1 MWRRTPGFKPVYN
14 NAQTR
19 RYKSAHTRWQL
30 GQSLPVVGVES
41 VGSQRFVLFSSARSA
56 SGFWRVLATV
66 GSSGP
71 VFPAFSTWISDP
83 TPYPTDPWAPGHI
96 NFYRY
101 VYSSG
106 ASLVYNSGVP
116 YVEGDPHPSES
127 TGEEEVEGV
136 NINVYSPPFPGTIT
150 PPPPGFPSP
159 TPPYWANRGGY
170 WAMISPVEGGGL
182 LYLGTAAPGWNGS
195 YPPPPWYEDDG
206 GGGGGGDGPIT
217 VVSCDCPDYT
227 KEIAQNPRSPWRSEQ
242 RSRTWATSRAGTAGM
257 CKHMFATR
265 KHFNIPTIEPRPDNP
280 LDRARWQAARD
291 SERALRLKRRRAWN
305 ERRRR
310 ELAEARAILKNARA
324 RDRAEMKAIRNQLKG
339 IRQRRSAAAQ
349 TNRLRREAAYAE
361 AKRKFQARK
370 ADVLRALHPDSS
382 ASQEEIDLAM
392 FRQAQYDRMEQEMRD
407 REAGYNAR
415 VSKRRKKF
423 RKR

>member
-19 RYKSAHTRWQL
+19 RYKSAHRRWQL
-30 GQSLPVVGVES
+30 GQSLQVDGIEPDGNEMLVRFR
-41 VGSQRFVLFSSARSA
+41 SQRSAD
-56 SGFWRVLATV
+56 GFWRVRV
-66 GSSGP
+66 RGP
-71 VFPAFSTWISDP
+71 AGLDVPNL
-83 TPYPTDPWAPGHI
+83 PYYP
-96 NFYRY
+96 
-101 VYSSG
+101 
-106 ASLVYNSGVP
+106 
-116 YVEGDPHPSES
+116 
-127 TGEEEVEGV
+127 
-136 NINVYSPPFPGTIT
+136 SPPSVPPGTGPNVLWARVVRYYVIT
-150 PPPPGFPSP
+150 FGVLLCRDNAAPSWPQPPNSTYTHGGTESVTVTYSAPFPRSLFE
-159 TPPYWANRGGY
+159 TPFNEPSA
-170 WAMISPVEGGGL
+170 IGL
-182 LYLGTAAPGWNGS
+182 LSAVYLTGS
-195 YPPPPWYEDDG
+195 PPDVSYTIRTFGISYALDEFGYFPDDGSG
-206 GGGGGGDGPIT
+206 GGGGGGGPVIGT
-217 VVSCDCPDYT
+217 DPANYELVSCDCPDYS
-227 KEIAQNPRSPWRSEQ
+227 KGILANPRSPWRSEQ

-324 RDRAEMKAIRNQLKG
+324 RDRAEMKAIRNQLKSV
-339 IRQRRSAAAQ
+339 RQRRSSVAQ
-349 TNRLRREAAYAE
+349 ANRLRREAAYAE

-382 ASQEEIDLAM
+382 ASQEEIDLAV
-392 FRQAQYDRMEQEMRD
+392 FRQGQYDRMEQEMRD